1 MGDLVTFGE
10 TPLRLSPQGRTRVE
24 MAESMELHADGTE
37 SNVAVAAS
45 ALGSDAL
52 WVSKVPDTAI
62 GRNVTRQIASTGVET
77 GIAWT
82 NDSQR
87 QGLSFRESSAPPR
100 ESQHWH
106 DREHTALSTAQP
118 GEFPMERIQ
127 EASVVYTAVS
137 SAVLSEEAATTARA
151 MLRASGGSG
160 AVTAVELD
168 YTPGL
173 DSADAF
179 RRAFEGLAEEAD
191 VLFAA
196 EGAIADVLDE
206 TGSPRELTNTL
217 STVYDLQMV
226 VIRRTDGSAI
236 ALHDTPGTNVIH
248 ERSAIEFDTV
258 DPTGEGS
265 AFTGGF
271 LHELIQGSDASR
283 ALSVGVASAI
293 FANTIPGP
301 FLSVEGDEIESLTE
315 QVLEHSQ

>member
-10 TPLRLSPQGRTRVE
+10 TPLRLSPPGQRRVE
-24 MAESMELHADGTE
+24 TAESMELFADGTE

-45 ALGSDAL
+45 ALGTDAL
-52 WVSKVPDTAI
+52 WLSKLPDTAI
-62 GRNVTRQIASTGVET
+62 GRNVRRQIASTGVET
-77 GIAWT
+77 AIAWT
-82 NDSQR
+82 EEESR
-87 QGLSFRESSAPPR
+87 QGLSFREAAAPPR
-100 ESQHWH
+100 ESQYWH
-106 DREHTALSTAQP
+106 DRKHTALSTAQP
-118 GEFPMERIQ
+118 GEFPMDRVQ

-137 SAVLSEEAATTARA
+137 SAVLSEGAANTAEA

-160 AVTAVELD
+160 AITAVELD
-168 YTPGL
+168 YAPGL
-173 DSADAF
+173 ASAEAF
-179 RRAFEGLAEEAD
+179 EEAFEGLADGAD
-191 VLFAA
+191 VLITPEDAV
-196 EGAIADVLDE
+196 ADVLDE

-217 STVYDLQMV
+217 STSYDLQIV
-226 VIRRTDGSAI
+226 VIRRADGSAI

-301 FLSVEGDEIESLTE
+301 HLSVEGDEIESLTE